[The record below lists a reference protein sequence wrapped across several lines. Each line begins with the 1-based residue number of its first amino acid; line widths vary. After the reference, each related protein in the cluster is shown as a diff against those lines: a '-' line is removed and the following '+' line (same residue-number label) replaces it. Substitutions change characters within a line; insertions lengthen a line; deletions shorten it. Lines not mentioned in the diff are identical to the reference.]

1 MFAYPCRNYD
11 RARGGFIF
19 NERSELSQVLMT
31 MAVSGLSE
39 LYSSTRWGGTAPISH
54 RARIASEILRNLAA
68 GVVATLVAYGLGV
81 WSTQAIGGLD

>member
-1 MFAYPCRNYD
+1 
-11 RARGGFIF
+11 
-19 NERSELSQVLMT
+19 MT

-54 RARIASEILRNLAA
+54 RARIALELLRSLAA